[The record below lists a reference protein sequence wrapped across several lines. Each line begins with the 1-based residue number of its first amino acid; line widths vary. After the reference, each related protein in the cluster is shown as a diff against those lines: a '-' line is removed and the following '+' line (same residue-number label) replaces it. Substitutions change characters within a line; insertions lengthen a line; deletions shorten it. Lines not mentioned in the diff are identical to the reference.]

1 MLQACSGKGRVAEEK
16 NMERENT
23 RQGIQVKNLHKS
35 FQTGSERTQVLRGVD
50 FTLAPGE
57 FCAVMGRSGCGKST
71 LMNILCGLE
80 RADDGMVFVD
90 GLRIDT
96 LDARALARY
105 RREKIGIVFQG
116 FYLDETRNLIDN
128 VSMPCGY
135 AGVPA
140 KERNKRAEAL
150 LKKFGLFSERKKR
163 PSQISGGQQQRAAI
177 ARALVNHPRYL
188 FADEPTGNL
197 DEENTRRVMELFQK
211 LNQKGIGILMVTH
224 DTAVAEC
231 AQRIVKMEQGILV
244 SQSV

>member
-116 FYLDETRNLIDN
+116 FIWMRHVI
-128 VSMPCGY
+128 
-135 AGVPA
+135 
-140 KERNKRAEAL
+140 
-150 LKKFGLFSERKKR
+150 
-163 PSQISGGQQQRAAI
+163 
-177 ARALVNHPRYL
+177 
-188 FADEPTGNL
+188 
-197 DEENTRRVMELFQK
+197 
-211 LNQKGIGILMVTH
+211 
-224 DTAVAEC
+224 
-231 AQRIVKMEQGILV
+231 
-244 SQSV
+244 

>member
-71 LMNILCGLE
+71 LLNILCGLE

-128 VSMPCGY
+128 VAMPCGY

-140 KERNKRAEAL
+140 KERNKRAETL
-150 LKKFGLFSERKKR
+150 LKEFGLFSERKKKTVTD
-163 PSQISGGQQQRAAI
+163 IWWTAA
-177 ARALVNHPRYL
+177 ACGDCEGTCESSTLSFCR
-188 FADEPTGNL
+188 
-197 DEENTRRVMELFQK
+197 
-211 LNQKGIGILMVTH
+211 
-224 DTAVAEC
+224 
-231 AQRIVKMEQGILV
+231 
-244 SQSV
+244 

>member
-1 MLQACSGKGRVAEEK
+1 MLQECSGKGRVAEEK

-128 VSMPCGY
+128 VAMPCGY

-140 KERNKRAEAL
+140 KERNKRAETL
-150 LKKFGLFSERKKR
+150 LKEFGLFSERKKR

-197 DEENTRRVMELFQK
+197 DEENTRRVMELLQE
-211 LNQKGIGILMVTH
+211 LNQKGISIL
-224 DTAVAEC
+224 VAEC

>member
-1 MLQACSGKGRVAEEK
+1 
-16 NMERENT
+16 
-23 RQGIQVKNLHKS
+23 
-35 FQTGSERTQVLRGVD
+35 
-50 FTLAPGE
+50 
-57 FCAVMGRSGCGKST
+57 
-71 LMNILCGLE
+71 MNIKSILRKVAYGYKAESSSYIEHL
-80 RADDGMVFVD
+80 RSIGM
-90 GLRIDT
+90 
-96 LDARALARY
+96 
-105 RREKIGIVFQG
+105 KIGSDCIIYVPTKTLIDEQYPWMITIGKHVRITEGVKILTHDYAWSVLKTEKGAILGASGTVKIGDNVFIG
-116 FYLDETRNLIDN
+116 MNTVITRNVEIGNN
-128 VSMPCGY
+128 VIIGAGSVVTSNCDHNGVY

-140 KERNKRAEAL
+140 KERNKRAETL
-150 LKKFGLFSERKKR
+150 LKEFGLFSERKKR

-197 DEENTRRVMELFQK
+197 DEENTRRVMELFQE

>member
-90 GLRIDT
+90 
-96 LDARALARY
+96 
-105 RREKIGIVFQG
+105 E
-116 FYLDETRNLIDN
+116 
-128 VSMPCGY
+128 
-135 AGVPA
+135 
-140 KERNKRAEAL
+140 
-150 LKKFGLFSERKKR
+150 
-163 PSQISGGQQQRAAI
+163 
-177 ARALVNHPRYL
+177 
-188 FADEPTGNL
+188 
-197 DEENTRRVMELFQK
+197 
-211 LNQKGIGILMVTH
+211 
-224 DTAVAEC
+224 
-231 AQRIVKMEQGILV
+231 
-244 SQSV
+244 